1 MDVPTRQAYVM
12 ALVDPDERTSAAAF
26 TNTAR
31 YVTRP
36 IGPAF
41 SGVTQSIASAT
52 PFVVA
57 GSIKCVYD
65 LVLWRWFSHVLL
77 PDEESTP

>member
-1 MDVPTRQAYVM
+1 
-12 ALVDPDERTSAAAF
+12 VDPDERVAAAAF

-36 IGPAF
+36 AGPVIGTALMQVAI
-41 SGVTQSIASAT
+41 GA

-57 GSIKCVYD
+57 GVCKIAYD
-65 LVLWRWFSHVLL
+65 LLL
-77 PDEESTP
+77 YRSFRNVTLPHGSR